1 MMALNIWHSLVLI
14 ITIMMFSGGI
24 YFIIK
29 KAPEKLRIPMGI
41 SVTLVTLLIG
51 TLFFFV
57 VDKYTKEVTLYKL
70 KSKRLLSIEKIVY
83 TGIVKNTGVHN
94 IGKVTFELK
103 LLNKGRG
110 ADNIKPGAFYETSS
124 FFDFFGGGAGV
135 LYKPQ
140 TIVKKFIVAKDL
152 EPGKAKSFRV
162 YFTWP
167 AYFQNVA
174 EYPKVY
180 GH

>member
-1 MMALNIWHSLVLI
+1 MMALNIWHFLVLI
-14 ITIMMFSGGI
+14 ITIIMFSGGI

-29 KAPEKLRIPMGI
+29 KAPEKLKIPMAI
-41 SVTLVTLLIG
+41 SVALVTLLIG

-57 VDKYTKEVTLYKL
+57 VDKYTKKVTLYKL
-70 KSKRLLSIEKIVY
+70 ESKRILSIEKIVY
-83 TGIVKNTGVHN
+83 TGIVKNTGAHN

-110 ADNIKPGAFYETSS
+110 ADNIKPGAFYETSN
-124 FFDFFGGGAGV
+124 FFDFFGGGTGV

-152 EPGKAKSFRV
+152 EPGKSKSFRV

-167 AYFQNVA
+167 AYFKNVA
-174 EYPKVY
+174 EFPKVY